1 MSQSNS
7 PHAIVIMYNG
17 CDLSP
22 EKFAEVS
29 GVVVEYL
36 RVNGITIPELTTG
49 KCFNADDIAN
59 LMVSDDSFV
68 EVKVESTKKVN
79 ANPVENALKYLS
91 TRYSEY
97 LHDLN
102 MIPLIVRLDKDIQE
116 DNETLVTAL
125 QIICE
130 KTVTDSQ
137 LKKYGI
143 SNTMMNVMRQCYRY
157 HVQGS

>member
-1 MSQSNS
+1 
-7 PHAIVIMYNG
+7 MYNG

-22 EKFAEVS
+22 EKFAEIS
-29 GVVVEYL
+29 GTVVEYL
-36 RVNGITIPELTTG
+36 RVNGIAIPELTTG
-49 KCFNADDIAN
+49 KCFNADDIAK
-59 LMVSDDSFV
+59 LMINDDSFI

-97 LHDLN
+97 LRDKN
-102 MIPLIVRLDKDIQE
+102 TIPLIVKLNKDIQE
-116 DNETLVTAL
+116 DDEILVTAL

-130 KTVTDSQ
+130 KIITDNQ
-137 LKKYGI
+137 LRKYGI
-143 SNTMMNVMRQCYRY
+143 CNTVMNTMRQCYRY